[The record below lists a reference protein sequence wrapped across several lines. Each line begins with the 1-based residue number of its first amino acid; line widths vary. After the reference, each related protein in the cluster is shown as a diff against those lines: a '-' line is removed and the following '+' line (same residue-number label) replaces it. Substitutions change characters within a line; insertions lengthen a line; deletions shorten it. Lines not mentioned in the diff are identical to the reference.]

1 MGRKVISQ
9 QNGGK
14 PLFMDGAHKLASH
27 GLLTTNYWR
36 KANIAAYHDLCIITD
51 KAVSNILKKKTVLL
65 SLTTSIRNR
74 LGSFL
79 SLDSRLTADFLALSI
94 VSWRFNFRA
103 IRSSAIESRPS
114 SGRNRYRASYDCF

>member
-14 PLFMDGAHKLASH
+14 SLFMDGAHKLASH

-36 KANIAAYHDLCIITD
+36 KANIAAYHDLYIIAD
-51 KAVSNILKKKTVLL
+51 KGDKSKKKNVLL

-74 LGSFL
+74 LDSFL
-79 SLDSRLTADFLALSI
+79 SVDSRPTDNFLALSI

-103 IRSSAIESRPS
+103 IRSFAIESWPS